1 MKKINSIIALLLTVV
16 MLAGCGGKVSDE
28 SNPKATSDSGD
39 ADVIEIV
46 SWWDETP
53 VSGDELNDRMVKRQA
68 DIEKK
73 YNVKFKFT
81 VLPADEITTHFTAA
95 ILAGDTLGDFVN
107 MRHFWAFPEYAQKGF
122 LLNMSDY
129 LDFSDSAFNE
139 DDTERATYDNN
150 VYGFSMNP
158 LRVGYVI
165 YFNKAIFEKNG
176 IEDPYKMYD
185 NGQWNWNNVFS
196 IAKKLT
202 SNNVWGINSLDT
214 YDMVELL
221 VASNGGSFAEY
232 VNSKAKSNLTHTGT
246 IKGIEMARQA
256 TYVDKICEPYPTGSD
271 YDYAAKQFQAGHLA
285 MFLGGTDNMDDFK
298 QQMSDK
304 FGVMPLP
311 LGEGQTDYVN
321 YIRERHFKVAASTS
335 DKERMK
341 KLLPIMYEY
350 YKPFDDYS
358 EIEKRN
364 FEIYTWDEESV
375 NILEDLVKTQYVP
388 ECYNFPDSYW
398 NIVVVQG
405 INKALNGEMTAT
417 AAMKSIEDAWTAA
430 ISK

>member
-1 MKKINSIIALLLTVV
+1 MKKITSVISLLLTVA
-16 MLAGCGGKVSDE
+16 MLVGCGGKTGGNGKGGTAANKGE
-28 SNPKATSDSGD
+28 

-53 VSGDELNDRMVKRQA
+53 VSGDELSDRMVKRQA

-81 VLPADEITTHFTAA
+81 VLPADEITTRFTAA
-95 ILAGDTLGDFVN
+95 LLAGETLGDFVN
-107 MRHFWAFPEYAQKGF
+107 MRHFWAFPEYAKKGF

-129 LDFSDSAFNE
+129 LDFSDSAFNA
-139 DDTERATYDNN
+139 DDTKRATYDNN

-158 LRVGYVI
+158 LRVGYVV

-176 IEDPYKMYD
+176 IENPYKMYK
-185 NGQWNWNNVFS
+185 NGQWNWNTVFS
-196 IAKKLT
+196 LAKKLT
-202 SNNVWGINSLDT
+202 GNNVWGINSLDT

-221 VASNGGSFAEY
+221 VASNGGSYAEY
-232 VNSKAKSNLTHTGT
+232 VNGKAKSNLTHTGT
-246 IKGIEMARQA
+246 VKGIELARQA
-256 TYVDKICEPYPTGSD
+256 AYTDKICEPYPSGSD
-271 YDYAAKQFQAGHLA
+271 WDYGVKQFQAGHLA
-285 MFLGGTDNMDDFK
+285 MFVGGTDSMDDFK
-298 QQMSDK
+298 QQMNDK

-311 LGEGQTDYVN
+311 LGDGQTDYVN
-321 YIRERHFKVAASTS
+321 FIRERHFKVAASTS

-358 EIEKRN
+358 DIEKRN
-364 FEIYTWDEESV
+364 FETYTWDEESV
-375 NILEDLVKTQYVP
+375 NILEDLVKSQYVP
-388 ECYNFPDSYW
+388 ACYNFHNDYW

-405 INKALNGEMTAT
+405 VNKALKGEMTAT
-417 AAMKSIEDAWTAA
+417 AAMKSIEDAWSAA
-430 ISK
+430 LAK